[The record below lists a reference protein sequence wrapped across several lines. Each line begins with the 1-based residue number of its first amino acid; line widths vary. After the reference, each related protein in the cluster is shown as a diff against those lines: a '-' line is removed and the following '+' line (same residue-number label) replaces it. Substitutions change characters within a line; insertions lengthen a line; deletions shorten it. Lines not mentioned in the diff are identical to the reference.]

1 MKAEIVAVGTELL
14 LGQIANTNAQFISE
28 QLAEIGVD
36 VFYHTAVG
44 DNPERLR
51 AAVEI
56 ARSRSDVLIFTGGL
70 GPTKDDL
77 TKEVISEMLG
87 RRLVID
93 RAALSSI
100 EEHFKKTNRPMTEN
114 NKKQA
119 LVMEGA
125 RVLPNEKGM
134 APGMI
139 LETDGVIYILMP
151 GVPSEMKAM
160 FTNAVKPYLSSKVH
174 EPIVSRVLRFF
185 GIGESA
191 LETRIADLIDR
202 QSRLTIAPLA
212 KEGEVTLRLTVK
224 HADAHVSQRLL
235 DEAEA
240 EIRARVGDY
249 LYGYGETSLAE
260 TVFRL
265 LRERGLTIASA
276 ESLTGGLFAERL
288 TDLPGASAVFAGGVV
303 SYTNAVKQGLL
314 GVPAD
319 VLSREG
325 AVSAVCAEEMAANIR
340 RLTGADLAVSFTGVA
355 GPTRSEGKEVGTVY
369 IGLADAAGCEAT
381 LYRFA
386 GNREA
391 IRRRSVLTGFDLIRR
406 RLLGLSPLGKKNE

>member
-191 LETRIADLIDR
+191 LETRLADLIDR

-288 TDLPGASAVFAGGVV
+288 TDLPGGVGRLCRGRCFLHECGQAKLARRSGRRFKPVWGGERRLRRRNGGQHSAVDGGR
-303 SYTNAVKQGLL
+303 
-314 GVPAD
+314 P
-319 VLSREG
+319 
-325 AVSAVCAEEMAANIR
+325 R
-340 RLTGADLAVSFTGVA
+340 RQ
-355 GPTRSEGKEVGTVY
+355 
-369 IGLADAAGCEAT
+369 
-381 LYRFA
+381 LY
-386 GNREA
+386 G
-391 IRRRSVLTGFDLIRR
+391 RRRTDAKRRQGSRHGLHRFGGRRGLRSHSSPLCRQSGGDPPPFGFDGIRFDQKAVAR
-406 RLLGLSPLGKKNE
+406 AFSAG